1 MLIVCSILVML
12 TGVVVGEC
20 SEPVWKEAALQP
32 AGSGASRADIG
43 RAGACGGSESI

>member
-1 MLIVCSILVML
+1 MLDFSHAD
-12 TGVVVGEC
+12 GRVVGEC
-20 SEPVWKEAALQP
+20 SEPVLKEAALQP